1 MFTTVAYSKNVDCLG
16 VFTNVI
22 PVPDQHVKTGVND
35 IIVGALNNL
44 VAAYCLAGAAG
55 LQARLVAPSLRRVNP
70 YCIAPFELVSIPSL
84 NPTMMYHPESPVPL
98 DVNES
103 LEAEIDAT
111 NADTAQKTVV
121 VWLSDGVLTPTT
133 GEIFTINA
141 HVTVAGVLNVWTFAE
156 ITFPDSLPVA
166 DYAVVGARLR
176 MTDCAAFRFVPVG
189 AFNRPGGIG
198 SHVLNQNDP
207 WCQRFGRMG
216 EWFQFNT
223 VQPPG
228 IEVLGGAAEGSA
240 TWELFIDAIK
250 LT

>member
-1 MFTTVAYSKNVDCLG
+1 MFTIIAYQKNVDCLG
-16 VFTNVI
+16 VFTVVV
-22 PVPDQHVKTGVND
+22 PVEDQHVKTTTNNFT
-35 IIVGALNNL
+35 VGELNNI
-44 VAAYCLAGAAG
+44 VAAYCLPGAAG
-55 LQARLVAPSLRRVNP
+55 LQARLVSPSLRRVNP
-70 YCIAPFELVSIPSL
+70 YYIAPFELVSIPSL
-84 NPTMMYHPESPVPL
+84 NPTIMYHPESPVQL

-103 LEAEIDAT
+103 LEAQIDAT
-111 NADTAQKTVV
+111 NADTAVKTVV
-121 VWLSDGVLTPTT
+121 VWLSDGSLAPVN

-141 HVTVAGVLNVWTFAE
+141 HVTVAGVLYGWQYAE

-166 DYAVVGARLR
+166 DYSVVGARMR
-176 MTDCAAFRFVPVG
+176 MTDLAAFRFVPVG
-189 AFNRPGGIG
+189 AFHRPGGIG

-207 WCQRFGRMG
+207 WCQRYGRMG

-240 TWELFIDAIK
+240 TWELFIDVIK